1 MTKNMMPTI
10 VLAEDDKFISKAYQ
24 DAFRR
29 DNFNVIPAR
38 NGVEALELIRKNLP
52 DIILLDVIMPEKNG
66 FEVLEELK
74 DDKNLCDIPVIIMS
88 NLGQD
93 RDVERG
99 KELGAVDYII
109 KSNFTISEIV
119 KKIEE
124 NIK

>member
-1 MTKNMMPTI
+1 MTTNEMPTI

-29 DNFNVIPAR
+29 DNFNVIPAHD
-38 NGVEALELIRKNLP
+38 GVEALEMIRTHLP
-52 DIILLDVIMPEKNG
+52 NIILLDVIMPGKNG
-66 FEVLEELK
+66 FEVLEEIKK
-74 DDKNLCDIPVIIMS
+74 DPKISDIPVIILS

-93 RDVERG
+93 RDIEKG
-99 KELGAVDYII
+99 KELGAVDYVI